1 MNTLASNTGIKYR
14 VPGVS
19 KRGSSPMVWLRLPGR
34 SSPVYQPTRGPAS
47 SWELP
52 PWPLGCSGP
61 ADHSPCLHLP
71 DVKGEN
77 TILVPFGP
85 CSASIWPELRSLNSG
100 NRRPAVRVPLTWSR
114 TRRPPAGTLAALSF
128 HRCGISGLIPPL
140 PHSVLLSP
148 RAVTSLSLLVP
159 SSQAFVKIIK

>member
-19 KRGSSPMVWLRLPGR
+19 KRGSSPMVWLRLHETLLAHLPAHAR
-34 SSPVYQPTRGPAS
+34 TAS
-47 SWELP
+47 SWGAA
-52 PWPLGCSGP
+52 PWPLGCSFQLTTAP
-61 ADHSPCLHLP
+61 VYTFLTSR
-71 DVKGEN
+71 EN

-85 CSASIWPELRSLNSG
+85 CSASIWPELRSLNSETVG
-100 NRRPAVRVPLTWSR
+100 QPVRVPLTWSR
-114 TRRPPAGTLAALSF
+114 TRRPRGNFWLRCLFTVRHFWALIHS
-128 HRCGISGLIPPL
+128 L

-159 SSQAFVKIIK
+159 SSQYPLKIIK